1 MVIDAG
7 MHADEEEFLLEEGSK
22 QEDLWGINLYPD
34 KWPQA
39 DWIEFDSIINI
50 RPSFGNRTRSVD
62 DPSIQK
68 KIINIVTKMVKP

>member
-1 MVIDAG
+1 MIDAG